1 MAPAA
6 GPALPS
12 DRAPMRVPVEVVPPQ
27 AASAAAVASAV
38 GVTPPVAEMVARDSI
53 LAWYRGEFAAANA
66 IVDALCNHLT
76 QLNNIG
82 AVGGSSSEYE
92 AVFIAIHRRRLNWI
106 PVLQMQKYFS
116 IADVAL
122 ELRKPNGFWGGFGS
136 ADAHFSRRSFSSRNP
151 PSIPIEAEAWL
162 MSCDC

>member
-106 PVLQMQKYFS
+106 PRLSSGSQM
-116 IADVAL
+116 
-122 ELRKPNGFWGGFGS
+122 GFGEGLEVQT
-136 ADAHFSRRSFSSRNP
+136 
-151 PSIPIEAEAWL
+151 PIFPAEASAQETL
-162 MSCDC
+162 PQSRLKLKHGL